1 MNVFKILLCDIREGI
16 LKNKRFIS
24 APLLAVFV
32 CMAAH
37 TRVSFLNDSF
47 EMGAKPTLFNLF
59 LEAFRGSDPLSKI
72 REMHAPIPYMWL
84 AVFIF
89 SMFTAFDYSELQ
101 LLNIYNTIENI
112 NNLVQLEYIN
122 GVIKVGFPQYAL

>member
-1 MNVFKILLCDIREGI
+1 MNVFKIILCDIREGI

-59 LEAFRGSDPLSKI
+59 LEAFCGSDPLSKI

-84 AVFIF
+84 AVFAD
-89 SMFTAFDYSELQ
+89 SGTAM
-101 LLNIYNTIENI
+101 LLILNSVRILNTKKY
-112 NNLVQLEYIN
+112 L
-122 GVIKVGFPQYAL
+122 